1 MRALNIAATGMKAQ
15 QLNVEVLSHN
25 VANLNTTGFK
35 RQRAE
40 FQDLIYQNLERPG
53 ASTSS
58 SGNITPIGIQIG
70 LGVKTSAI
78 SRSSEQG
85 SIAGTENPYD
95 VAIAGRG
102 FFQVTLPSGDTAY
115 TRAGNF
121 SLDAQGRLVTS
132 DGFLIEP
139 NITVPNEAISVSISR
154 DGTVEATLS
163 ANPQPQQ
170 LGQLELATFIN
181 PAGLEAV
188 GDNLLL
194 ETAASGQ
201 PVVSAPGSP
210 GVGTLQQNAVEASNV
225 NAVEEISNLIEAQR
239 AYELNARII
248 NAVDEL
254 LQAVNQIR

>member
-15 QLNVEVLSHN
+15 QLNVEVISHN

-163 ANPQPQQ
+163 GNPQPQQ

>member
-15 QLNVEVLSHN
+15 QLNVEVISHN

-139 NITVPNEAISVSISR
+139 NITVPNEAISVSIAR

-163 ANPQPQQ
+163 GNPQPQQ

>member
-15 QLNVEVLSHN
+15 QLNVEVISHN

-53 ASTSS
+53 AATSS

-85 SIAGTENPYD
+85 SIAATENPYD
-95 VAIAGRG
+95 LAIAGRG

-121 SLDAQGRLVTS
+121 SLDAEGRLVTS

-139 NITVPNEAISVSISR
+139 SITVPDEAISVSISR

-163 ANPQPQQ
+163 GNPQPQQ

-194 ETAASGQ
+194 ESAASGQ
-201 PVVSAPGSP
+201 PVVAAPGSP

>member
-15 QLNVEVLSHN
+15 QLNVEVISHN
-25 VANLNTTGFK
+25 VANLNTVGFK

-53 ASTSS
+53 SATSS
-58 SGNITPIGIQIG
+58 AGNIRPIGIQIG
-70 LGVKTSAI
+70 LGVKTSGI

-85 SIAGTENPYD
+85 SISNTENPYD
-95 VAIAGRG
+95 IAIAGRG

-121 SLDAQGRLVTS
+121 SLDGEGRLVTT

-139 NITVPNEAISVSISR
+139 SITVPNEATAVSISR

-163 ANPQPQQ
+163 GNPQPQQ

-181 PAGLEAV
+181 PAGLESV
-188 GDNLLL
+188 GDNLFL
-194 ETAASGQ
+194 ESAASGQ

-210 GVGTLQQNAVEASNV
+210 GVGTLQQRAIEASNV

>member
-15 QLNVEVLSHN
+15 QLNVEVISHN
-25 VANLNTTGFK
+25 VANLNTVGFK

-58 SGNITPIGIQIG
+58 SGNIRPIGIQIG
-70 LGVKTSAI
+70 LGVKTSGI

-85 SIAGTENPYD
+85 SISGTENPYD
-95 VAIAGRG
+95 IAIAGRG

-121 SLDAQGRLVTS
+121 SLDAQGRLVTT

-139 NITVPNEAISVSISR
+139 NITVPNEAISVSVSR

-163 ANPQPQQ
+163 GNPQPQQ

-181 PAGLEAV
+181 PAGLESV
-188 GDNLLL
+188 GDNLFL
-194 ETAASGQ
+194 ESAASGQ

-210 GVGTLQQNAVEASNV
+210 GVGTLQQRAVEASNV

>member
-15 QLNVEVLSHN
+15 QLNVEVISHN

-78 SRSSEQG
+78 SRSAEQG

-139 NITVPNEAISVSISR
+139 NITVPNEAISVSIAR

-163 ANPQPQQ
+163 GNPQPQQ

-210 GVGTLQQNAVEASNV
+210 GVGILQQNAVEASNV

>member
-15 QLNVEVLSHN
+15 QLNVEVISHN
-25 VANLNTTGFK
+25 VANLNTIGFK

-58 SGNITPIGIQIG
+58 AGNIKPIGIQIG
-70 LGVKTSAI
+70 LGVKTSGI
-78 SRSSEQG
+78 SRSAEQG
-85 SIAGTENPYD
+85 PISSTENPYD
-95 VAIAGRG
+95 IAIAGRG

-121 SLDAQGRLVTS
+121 SLDGEGRLVTT

-139 NITVPNEAISVSISR
+139 SITVPSEATAVSISR

-163 ANPQPQQ
+163 GNPQPQQ

-181 PAGLEAV
+181 PAGLESV
-188 GDNLLL
+188 GDNLFL
-194 ETAASGQ
+194 ESAASGQ

-210 GVGTLQQNAVEASNV
+210 GVGTLQQRAIEASNV